1 MTRVLVTGVRGKT
14 GVPLAGLL
22 AARGV
27 EVLGGSS
34 DPSTVTLDGVRPTAF
49 SWDDPSGWPA
59 ATAGVDA
66 VYVVRPDR
74 ADAPGLLTDLM
85 ATLADSTH
93 VVLLSEQA
101 ADQVGPGGW
110 SPAGERAVRESGHSW
125 TMLRPSWFMQV
136 LTDRRF
142 YRDAVA
148 GGDLPFPSAGARV
161 AWIDAR
167 DIAAVAAAALLDPG
181 HDGAVHEITGP
192 EALTLPRTAELL
204 TRATGHPVVHRDVPA
219 EEALAG
225 LEGFERELTALTF
238 DRVRAGVFAA
248 VTDTVERVTGRPARS
263 LEEFLADAAPEL
275 RPAAQR

>member
-14 GVPLAGLL
+14 GAPLAELL
-22 AARGV
+22 VARDV
-27 EVLGGSS
+27 EVLGGSR
-34 DPSTVTLDGVRPTAF
+34 DPSRVALDGVRPTAF
-49 SWDDPSGWPA
+49 SWDDPSGWPV

-74 ADAPGLLTDLM
+74 ADAPGLLGALM
-85 ATLADSTH
+85 TVVPAGAH

-101 ADQVGPGGW
+101 ADQVGPDGW
-110 SPAGERAVRESGHSW
+110 SPRGERAVRDSGHGW
-125 TMLRPSWFMQV
+125 TVLRPSWFVQV

-142 YRDAVA
+142 YHDAVA
-148 GGDLPFPSAGARV
+148 AGDLPFPSGGAPV

-167 DIAAVAAAALLDPG
+167 DIAAVAAHALLEPG
-181 HDGAVHEITGP
+181 HDGAVYEITGP
-192 EALTLPRTAELL
+192 EAVPLPRTAELL
-204 TRATGHPVVHRDVPA
+204 TRAAGHPVTHRDVPV

-263 LEEFLADAAPEL
+263 LQDFLADAAPLL
-275 RPAAQR
+275 RRTA